1 MKFSTELSEIIIS
14 FAEVKTYNTHRI
26 IIKEGQK
33 NYNLFYLLS
42 GRCFAYYELLNCE
55 TSRWSENKIIEL
67 KEGDFIG
74 EFHFADGLPASTSV
88 KTVTD
93 VKVLEIN
100 SKKLKKFLEINI
112 GFKADFYEIMFQ
124 YVVEK
129 QRQLNKVLDVT
140 KY

>member
-1 MKFSTELSEIIIS
+1 MKFSNELSEIIINFS
-14 FAEVKTYNTHRI
+14 DIKIFKTNRI

-33 NYNLFYLLS
+33 NYNLFYILS

-55 TSRWSENKIIEL
+55 SSRWSENKIVEL

-74 EFHFADGLPASTSV
+74 EFHFADGLAASTSV
-88 KTVTD
+88 KTVTEL
-93 VKVLEIN
+93 KVLEIN
-100 SKKLKKFLEINI
+100 SKKLKDFLENNVK
-112 GFKADFYEIMFQ
+112 FKSEFYQVMFQ